1 MKKNNNIKMA
11 AILSA
16 AFLTGAFAFGC
27 GANGSSSIRS
37 ALNSAATETI
47 ENIISQANSDS
58 NSVSS
63 SDKEATASENGSEV
77 TAVTVSADSE
87 LYSNRDLTQTADTS
101 GAKTITLESGKNV
114 EITEEGVYVIKGNV
128 TESTIIVSA
137 PEDAKVQLVL
147 DGVTITNASTP
158 AIYVKT
164 ADKVFVT
171 TTSSEN
177 TLTVTG
183 TFESDGDTKTDAVIF
198 SKSDLTLNGTGT
210 LTIVSKAKNAVSSKD
225 DLIVTGGTYVI
236 TAAKKGFEA
245 NDNLAFAGGTFTIS
259 AGEAMEG
266 TNVVFD
272 GGTFDITASDD
283 GVNATANTTDIP
295 VAITI
300 NGGTLNIKMG
310 SGDTDALDSNGD
322 LIINGGTVNIT
333 AQFAFDFDGKGE
345 LNGGTV
351 TVNGS
356 EVTSITN
363 SMMMGGGRGGRMQ
376 GGNMGNGTMPEG
388 NTNGGQTAPDGQGFG
403 GQAPDGQN
411 FGGQMAPNGNMR
423 GGRKQATSQT
433 G

>member
-1 MKKNNNIKMA
+1 MKKNNNIKIA

-16 AFLTGAFAFGC
+16 AFLTGAFVIGC
-27 GANGSSSIRS
+27 GATGSSIQS
-37 ALNSAATETI
+37 ALNSAAAEGIQNLISEAVIGSEDASTE
-47 ENIISQANSDS
+47 AGG
-58 NSVSS
+58 
-63 SDKEATASENGSEV
+63 TASSEI
-77 TAVTVSADSE
+77 TATTVSADSD

-101 GAKTITLESGKNV
+101 SAKTITLESGKNV

-147 DGVTITNASTP
+147 DSVTVTNASTP
-158 AIYVKT
+158 VIYVKT

-183 TFESDGDTKTDAVIF
+183 SFTSDGDTNTDAVIF

-210 LTIVSKAKNAVSSKD
+210 LTIVSKAKNAVTSKD

-236 TAAKKGFEA
+236 TAAKKAFEA
-245 NDNLAFAGGTFTIS
+245 NDNLAFAGGTFTIN
-259 AGEAMEG
+259 AAEGMEG
-266 TNVVFD
+266 TNVVID
-272 GGTFDITASDD
+272 GGTFDINASDD
-283 GVNATANTTDIP
+283 GINATQSTKDIP

-300 NGGTLNIKMG
+300 NGGTLNINMG

-333 AQFAFDFDGKGE
+333 AQFAFDFDGKSE

-363 SMMMGGGRGGRMQ
+363 SMTFGGGRGGMSQ
-376 GGNMGNGTMPEG
+376 GGNM
-388 NTNGGQTAPDGQGFG
+388 NGGPTAPDGQTP
-403 GQAPDGQN
+403 PDGQMPS
-411 FGGQMAPNGNMR
+411 GGNMR
-423 GGRKQATSQT
+423 GGRH
-433 G
+433 